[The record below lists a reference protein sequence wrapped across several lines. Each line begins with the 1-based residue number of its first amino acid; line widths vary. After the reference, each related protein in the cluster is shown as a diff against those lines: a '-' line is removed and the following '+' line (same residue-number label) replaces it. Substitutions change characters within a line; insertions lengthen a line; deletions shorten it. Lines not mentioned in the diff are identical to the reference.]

1 MDIWLAIKIQAVVI
15 AVVSFFLNKIS
26 VYLFLA
32 TVNEEEIE
40 SIKKEL
46 GKPIRNHV
54 IFFYVN
60 AVMMRAICLVTTAT
74 FFAVIIKDW
83 L

>member
-1 MDIWLAIKIQAVVI
+1 MDIWLVLKIQSLLLSI
-15 AVVSFFLNKIS
+15 FSFFCYKIFS
-26 VYLFLA
+26 YLFLA
-32 TVNEEEIE
+32 SIE
-40 SIKKEL
+40 KEL

-60 AVMMRAICLVTTAT
+60 AVMMRVLFLTTLAT
-74 FFAVIIKDW
+74 FFAVVIKDW

>member
-1 MDIWLAIKIQAVVI
+1 MDIWLVLKIQSLLLSI
-15 AVVSFFLNKIS
+15 FSFFCYKIFS
-26 VYLFLA
+26 YLFLA
-32 TVNEEEIE
+32 SVNKEESE
-40 SIKKEL
+40 SIEKEL

-60 AVMMRAICLVTTAT
+60 AVMMRVLFLTTLAT
-74 FFAVIIKDW
+74 FFAVVIKDW